1 MSKSTT
7 NQELTKINEQIRLL
21 ETQIS
26 PIVNEI
32 KQLSTKRQ
40 ELMEQSSVEKYQ
52 ELLPLSIEKVASS
65 TYKVLQ
71 ANQAIYNE
79 VRNFINSQEGLSYQG
94 GHNPTTEQIS
104 IKVNCRKKLSDL
116 AISNIKKVLENTVN
130 QEIESNIKLKIL
142 FQDKY
147 KQVKFMSISEKTC
160 GEYGIFYLAQTDN
173 TDLFLIKIVYG
184 SYKLIAKL
192 TNDNLKEELRKY
204 CE

>member
-104 IKVNCRKKLSDL
+104 IKVNCREKLSDL
-116 AISNIKKVLENTVN
+116 AISNIKKVLENTLN

-160 GEYGIFYLAQTDN
+160 GESGIFYLAQTDIG
-173 TDLFLIKIVYG
+173 DLFIIKIIYG

-192 TNDNLKEELRKY
+192 SYDNLKEGLRTY